1 MGGQSRPPLRKRRF
15 LDGAPRGRLRAP
27 PVADA
32 ASKKEWPRSK
42 FEAAVSAAHKFR
54 APQQTS
60 RPTGA
65 VRFIGAVFRAVR
77 EAGPYGCGG
86 FG

>member
-15 LDGAPRGRLRAP
+15 LGGAPRGRLRAP

-65 VRFIGAVFRAVR
+65 VVFERRAVR